1 MDSVPAS
8 PVMASSR
15 LFAVFSFQGL
25 MKHHLQICLVAQ
37 ASPLGLRACAG
48 EIGRVNSYRHR
59 RGRATLLSL
68 FEDSREGRRTAL
80 GCRARQP
87 RCRLLAMVKPPL
99 RFFRL
104 FSALE
109 KQLGLTLRKIKDVPV
124 DAPVVEQVERIPTGK
139 PTWIKVPPN
148 YPSVAGG
155 ILRRISSLTSYAKR
169 RALLASLNCGS
180 RQSSAYR
187 TSTAYGFSSTM
198 SSVRTDSRL
207 SAGTKPAFSN
217 RGFAAFE
224 CRGS

>member
-1 MDSVPAS
+1 MPIESLTLSDIRDWQECERQSARVAHVMDSVPAS

-37 ASPLGLRACAG
+37 ASPLGLRARTG
-48 EIGRVNSYRHR
+48 DIGRVNSYRHR

-104 FSALE
+104 FQGA
-109 KQLGLTLRKIKDVPV
+109 
-124 DAPVVEQVERIPTGK
+124 
-139 PTWIKVPPN
+139 
-148 YPSVAGG
+148 
-155 ILRRISSLTSYAKR
+155 
-169 RALLASLNCGS
+169 
-180 RQSSAYR
+180 
-187 TSTAYGFSSTM
+187 
-198 SSVRTDSRL
+198 
-207 SAGTKPAFSN
+207 
-217 RGFAAFE
+217 
-224 CRGS
+224 